1 MYLPTYLPTYRWS
14 APRSMDVLENRCMVR
29 DRCCKTESILS
40 RANLFR
46 KQFCRIKLINQSISK
61 INKWIGKLFWLRQNI
76 LQKCNKNGPIKSQ
89 PLFAYFLLFSSNIFT
104 EKTADFCIIQTRIV
118 ILGKKNTDH

>member
-1 MYLPTYLPTYRWS
+1 MPIHRLC
-14 APRSMDVLENRCMVR
+14 AGDCENVNFISYKFVQ
-29 DRCCKTESILS
+29 KTILQNK
-40 RANLFR
+40 AN
-46 KQFCRIKLINQSISK
+46 QSSISK